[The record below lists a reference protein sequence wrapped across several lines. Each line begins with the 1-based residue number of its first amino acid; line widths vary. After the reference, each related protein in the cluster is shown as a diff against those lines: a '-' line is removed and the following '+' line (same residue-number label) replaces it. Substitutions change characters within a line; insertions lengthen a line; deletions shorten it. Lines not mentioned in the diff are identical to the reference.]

1 MLKTLGLIKLLIYTL
16 NPTPKRVHTY
26 AERIGIQEAK
36 IVTAQSIGE
45 CGWDYESYNAR
56 VRNNIFGMRSG
67 KVTESN
73 PNGYTIYEN
82 WTESVRYYLDWQN
95 RRDVHGNYYGY
106 LIRRGYNH
114 HKGYVSYI
122 RMIEKKLTN

>member
-1 MLKTLGLIKLLIYTL
+1 MKYLGIIKLLIYTL
-16 NPTPKRVHTY
+16 NPTPERVHTY

-45 CGWDYESYNAR
+45 CGWDYGSYNAR
-56 VRNNIFGMRSG
+56 VRNNLFGYRG
-67 KVTESN
+67 GEVTEGN
-73 PNGYTIYEN
+73 KKGYSTYSH
-82 WTESVRYYLDWQN
+82 WLESVRDYKRYQQK
-95 RRDVHGNYYGY
+95 VSIKGNYYGY

-114 HKGYVSYI
+114 HKGYVTYI